1 MERSLA
7 FIKSLPSQQE
17 GVTKLT
23 AQLTDREE
31 EINSCKRHKR
41 SLYEDYKEG
50 IISKED
56 CIQFGKDYDERI
68 TELEQAITK
77 LQGEIELLLGD
88 DSSACEWLNSFTSH
102 KGVESLTRQL
112 TANLI
117 ERVEVFTGKRVSI
130 SFRYSDKMESTREIL
145 GNLLQSQG
153 GAVNAQS

>member
-1 MERSLA
+1 MCASSRGRNKTCTTHYISEKKLSGAVLKTINHQISYALDMEKSLA

-17 GVTKLT
+17 CVTKLT
-23 AQLTDREE
+23 AQFTDRDE

-77 LQGEIELLLGD
+77 LQGEI
-88 DSSACEWLNSFTSH
+88 
-102 KGVESLTRQL
+102 
-112 TANLI
+112 
-117 ERVEVFTGKRVSI
+117 
-130 SFRYSDKMESTREIL
+130 DKAI
-145 GNLLQSQG
+145 
-153 GAVNAQS
+153 A